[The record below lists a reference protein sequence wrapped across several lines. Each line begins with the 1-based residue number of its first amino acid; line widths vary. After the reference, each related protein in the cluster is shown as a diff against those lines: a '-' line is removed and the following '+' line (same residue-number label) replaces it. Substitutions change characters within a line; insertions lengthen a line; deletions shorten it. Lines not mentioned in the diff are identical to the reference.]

1 MSYLSCAP
9 NDAAANL
16 ERCAQ
21 VFAEVNAGGVTSE
34 ELEQARNKVASRIVL
49 RGERPM
55 GRLSSL
61 GSNWLYRQE
70 YRSIADDMKIIR
82 SVTQEQI
89 HQLLQKYPL
98 RMTTTAGVGPLSTL

>member
-1 MSYLSCAP
+1 
-9 NDAAANL
+9 
-16 ERCAQ
+16 
-21 VFAEVNAGGVTSE
+21 
-34 ELEQARNKVASRIVL
+34 
-49 RGERPM
+49 M

-89 HQLLQKYPL
+89 HELLRKYPL
-98 RMTTTAGVGPLSTL
+98 RMTTTAGVGPLSNL